1 MNQRVVLSGATGY
14 IGRFVA
20 RAFAQAG
27 WQVTGLA
34 RADSVRPTDAASAP
48 SVKFVAT
55 DGSVQG
61 LADILRH
68 EQPALCIH
76 LASLFIAEHKPE
88 DVPNL
93 VRANVE
99 FGSCLLEAMG
109 QTGCRHLINTGTS
122 WQHYEDAE
130 YNPACLYAAT
140 KEAFEAIVEYYVRV
154 RDFRVATLT
163 LFDTFG
169 PGDPRPKLIPNLLRT
184 IRQGTP
190 LAMSPGAQQLDF
202 VHVDDVAR
210 AFRLAAEQLLAQDA
224 AGHTRYAVRSGQPV
238 SLRDLVALLGRLSG
252 CAPQIRWG
260 ERPYRQ
266 REIMHPWRGGQTVP
280 GWQATIGLEDG
291 LRDLLRQE
299 GGA

>member
-1 MNQRVVLSGATGY
+1 MNKRVIVSGATGY
-14 IGRFVA
+14 IGRFVTQ
-20 RAFAQAG
+20 AFAQAG

-34 RADSVRPTDAASAP
+34 RAGAAHHHSGAGP
-48 SVKFVAT
+48 ATIDLVET
-55 DGSVQG
+55 DGSVG
-61 LADILRH
+61 ALAELFGRLSPD
-68 EQPALCIH
+68 LCIH

-93 VRANVE
+93 VRSNVE
-99 FGSCLLEAMG
+99 FGSCLLEAMA
-109 QTGCRHLINTGTS
+109 QTGCRCLLNTGTS
-122 WQHYEDAE
+122 WQHFEDAD

-169 PGDPRPKLIPNLLRT
+169 PADPRPKLIPNLLRT

-210 AFRLAAEQLLAQDA
+210 AYLLAAEQLLAQQV
-224 AGHTRYAVRSGQPV
+224 AGHSRYAVRSGQPV

-252 CAPQIRWG
+252 CEPKIRWG

-299 GGA
+299 GSA